1 MSVDQSKLAEV
12 QSEIDFSK
20 NSYELLL
27 QTNHGDITLEFYPNL
42 APKHCLN
49 MLGLA
54 KLGFYDGLSFHRIV
68 PGFVI
73 QGGCPQGTG
82 TGGPGFNVDAE
93 FTDTP
98 HEPGTLSMAR
108 AQDPNS
114 AGSQFFLCLEKVPFL
129 DNQYTVFG
137 KTKDDSSLGVVTKI
151 GAVKTGPGDRPEEP
165 VTITKA
171 VVSASAL

>member
-1 MSVDQSKLAEV
+1 
-12 QSEIDFSK
+12 
-20 NSYELLL
+20 
-27 QTNHGDITLEFYPNL
+27 
-42 APKHCLN
+42 
-49 MLGLA
+49 
-54 KLGFYDGLSFHRIV
+54 
-68 PGFVI
+68 
-73 QGGCPQGTG
+73 
-82 TGGPGFNVDAE
+82 
-93 FTDTP
+93 
-98 HEPGTLSMAR
+98 MAR